1 VRKAASSELWVAEL
15 DSGRSEP
22 LLPGIALTTPGAGAL
37 GGYDISPD
45 GRQIVLASPD
55 SAGKVRLWLS
65 PLDRRLPP
73 RQIPNVEGEQP
84 LFGATGE
91 VFFRRL
97 EGTTAFVYRVQQD
110 GGELRKAIDLS
121 VVGMLGAS
129 PDRNWL
135 VIGSGHASGGN
146 LVFRVDGGAPFKT
159 KFLGPITLGWS
170 GDGKHLFVQE
180 RERAGKAYV
189 FPLAPG
195 QPVPESILHG
205 LPSEQEILKLPGVR
219 MIALDD
225 VVPGA
230 TADIYAYRRESV
242 QRNLYRVPL
251 P

>member
-1 VRKAASSELWVAEL
+1 VAEL

-22 LLPGIALTTPGAGAL
+22 LLPGFALTAPGAGTP

-55 SAGKVRLWLS
+55 SAGKVRLWLA
-65 PLDRRLPP
+65 PLDRSSPP

-84 LFGATGE
+84 VFGATGE

-97 EGTTAFVYRVQQD
+97 EGASAFVYRVRQD
-110 GGELRKAIDLS
+110 GGDLRKALDLS
-121 VVGMLGAS
+121 VIGMMGAS

-135 VIGSGHASGGN
+135 VIGTHAAGGFV
-146 LVFRVDGGAPFKT
+146 VFRIDGGAPMKT
-159 KFLGPITLGWS
+159 QLLGPIYLGWS
-170 GDGKHLFVQE
+170 RDGKHLFVQE
-180 RERAGKAYV
+180 KTGTGASVTRAYV
-189 FPLAPG
+189 LPLAPG
-195 QPVPESILHG
+195 QIVPQIVLHWHG
-205 LPSEQEILKLPGVR
+205 VPSEQEILKLPGARV
-219 MIALDD
+219 IALTD